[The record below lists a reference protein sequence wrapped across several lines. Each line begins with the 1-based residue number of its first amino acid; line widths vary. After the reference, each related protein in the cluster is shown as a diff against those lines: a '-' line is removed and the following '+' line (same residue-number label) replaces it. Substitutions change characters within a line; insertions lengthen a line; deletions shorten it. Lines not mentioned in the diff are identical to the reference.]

1 MGLIVAAAIPLS
13 AMSALIA
20 MKYAGVSA
28 NLMSLGAVD
37 FGVIVDGAVGVVVAF
52 TFEIVSISSS
62 RTNFWFSLANLAQIS
77 SFFNS

>member
-1 MGLIVAAAIPLS
+1 MRS
-13 AMSALIA
+13 AKVLTTRSFIIFAQNR
-20 MKYAGVSA
+20 AGDREQEEEKRA
-28 NLMSLGAVD
+28 LGAT
-37 FGVIVDGAVGVVVAF
+37 AVGVVVAF